1 MSPSNR
7 LNELLLDCLGHIVP
21 HQWPGGDGFT
31 QEEVLQEYPSLAAR
45 RLVPGEETLHRL
57 HPELAAELA
66 QFFATRTAQQGAE
79 TEQGAKTEGGVQAFV
94 RPEQAEG

>member
-1 MSPSNR
+1 MSLPNR
-7 LNELLLDCLGHIVP
+7 LNELLLECLGHILP

-31 QEEVLQEYPSLAAR
+31 QEDVLHEYPALAAK
-45 RLVPGEETLHRL
+45 RLVPGEETLYRL

-66 QFFATRTAQQGAE
+66 RFFAARTAQQGAE
-79 TEQGAKTEGGVQAFV
+79 AKRGVEAESGMQAFV

>member
-1 MSPSNR
+1 MTRPNR
-7 LNELLLDCLGHIVP
+7 LNELLLDCLRHLVP

-31 QEEVLQEYPSLAAR
+31 NEDVLHEYPTLAAS
-45 RLVPGEETLHRL
+45 RLVPGEDTLNRL

-66 QFFATRTAQQGAE
+66 QFFAERTSQQGAE
-79 TEQGAKTEGGVQAFV
+79 TEGEVQPFV